1 MRLSRII
8 RQSDSAPDP
17 DAVPL
22 RRLILWIVVGTAL
35 VVGVVLYFKYE
46 RLLVPLV
53 G

>member
-1 MRLSRII
+1 MRLSRVV
-8 RQSDSAPDP
+8 RSPDTPTDP

-22 RRLILWIVVGTAL
+22 RRVILWIIVAAAL

>member
-1 MRLSRII
+1 MRLSRIV
-8 RQSDSAPDP
+8 RQPDSPTDP

-22 RRLILWIVVGTAL
+22 RRMILWIVVGAAL